1 MKKKSIIFS
10 LVFLASLLLFGIN
23 PVFAQGGTI
32 KGTVQSEDGTKLPG
46 VTIFIEGTTIS
57 TITNIYGGYSLSG
70 IREGHVTVVAFLQ
83 GFLENKA
90 VVMVEEGKIKPLDF
104 TMKMA
109 QLVEEITVTAEVP
122 LLTVSDKISM
132 LTLTPS
138 QITKL
143 PSLGEKDIFRAF
155 QLLPGISGS
164 NEASSGLYVRGGT
177 PDQNLIIYDGF
188 TIYHVDHLFGY
199 FSIFNPEAVDYVNL
213 SKGGFESK
221 YGGRLSSVM
230 ELTGKIGNEEKIS
243 AGAGLSMLSFN
254 GFVEIPF
261 LDNGSV
267 LIAGRRSFQSPL
279 YQNILDMFSGSSLT
293 ARAPSSPAG
302 GMFGGGGGFAQFD
315 TQPKSYFYDL
325 NAKLAYKLSSRDNV
339 YLSYYKGTDDLDNS
353 RNLEMPSF
361 LIERLAERGIE
372 IDSSNIDISDLTKW
386 GNTGISTNW
395 SREWNDAYLSSFT
408 IAYSNY
414 FNNRDRA
421 SQTNIFRP
429 PDSDTIESSESNASE
444 SGTNEDNYIKDIT
457 LRFDNEINIG
467 ADNKLE
473 FGTQITNN
481 NIKYAYASNNPTPTR
496 WAADTD
502 DDEDNEDSIN
512 LESVLNREDEG
523 KQYSFYLQDRWT
535 LLNKLTVVPG
545 IRATYYN
552 QTEDMYYEPRLS
564 LNFKTTDRIKLKA
577 AWGKYYQFTNR
588 VSREDIMQGNRDFWI
603 LSDDVTIPVASAIHY
618 IAGTSYE
625 TEDFLLDIEAY
636 YKELSGLSEFSLRF
650 SPASEDVD
658 YEDYFFEGTGIAKG
672 VEFLVQKKYGNYTG
686 WASYTLGQVKYDFPD
701 YGEEPFPASQDQT
714 HEFKLVNIYRHNNW
728 TFSGTWIYAT
738 GKPYT
743 EPIGIEEVTLPNGWT
758 VNQVVAGEKNGAR
771 LPDYH
776 RLDLSASYDF
786 KLGNSKSSIGLS
798 LFNVYNHKNV
808 WYREFDIIESELIEN
823 DIQYMSFTVNLFFS
837 IIF

>member
-1 MKKKSIIFS
+1 MKMKLFINFVIIVACIF
-10 LVFLASLLLFGIN
+10 LVGLSNG
-23 PVFAQGGTI
+23 FAQGGTI
-32 KGTVQSEDGTKLPG
+32 KGIVQSEDGTKLPG
-46 VTIFIEGTTIS
+46 VTVYIEGTTIS
-57 TITNIYGGYSLSG
+57 TVTNVYGGYSLSG
-70 IREGHVTVVAFLQ
+70 IREGEVTVIAFLQ

-90 VVMVEEGKIKPLDF
+90 IVMVEKGKTKMLNF

-122 LLTVSDKISM
+122 LLTVQDKISM

-138 QITKL
+138 QISKL

-177 PDQNLIIYDGF
+177 PDQNLIMYDGF

-199 FSIFNPEAVDYVNL
+199 FSTFNPEAVDYASL

-230 ELTGKIGNEEKIS
+230 ELKGKIGNEERIS
-243 AGAGLSMLSFN
+243 VGAGLSMLSFN
-254 GFVEIPF
+254 SFVEIPF
-261 LDNGSV
+261 LNSGSV

-293 ARAPSSPAG
+293 PRAQSRPDG
-302 GMFGGGGGFAQFD
+302 GMFGGGGGFAQFE

-325 NAKLAYKLSSRDNV
+325 NAKLAYKLSSRDSV
-339 YLSYYKGTDDLDNS
+339 YLSYYKGKDDLDNS

-361 LIERLAERGIE
+361 LLERLAERGIE

-421 SQTNIFRP
+421 SQTNFFRN
-429 PDSDTIESSESNASE
+429 PDSDTVESSESNTSE
-444 SGTNEDNYIKDIT
+444 RGTNEDNYIKDIT

-467 ADNKLE
+467 TDNKLE
-473 FGTQITNN
+473 FGAQITNN

-496 WAADTD
+496 WATDTD
-502 DDEDNEDSIN
+502 DDEDDDDSIT
-512 LESVLNREDEG
+512 LESVLNRENEG

-603 LSDDVTIPVASAIHY
+603 LSDDVIVPVASAIHY

-625 TEDFLLDIEAY
+625 TEDFLLDIETY

-650 SPASEDVD
+650 SPALDD
-658 YEDYFFEGTGIAKG
+658 IAYEDYFFEGTGIAKG
-672 VEFLVQKKYGNYTG
+672 VEFLIQKKYGNYTG
-686 WASYTLGQVKYDFPD
+686 WASYTLGQIKYDFPD
-701 YGEEPFPASQDQT
+701 YGEEPFPASHDQT
-714 HEFKLVNIYRHNNW
+714 HEFKLVNIYRYNNW

-743 EPIGIEEVTLPNGWT
+743 EPIGVEEVKLFNDFT
-758 VNQVVAGEKNGAR
+758 VSQVVAGDKNAAR
-771 LPDYH
+771 LPNYH

-786 KLGNSKSSIGLS
+786 KLGNSKSSVGLS
-798 LFNVYNHKNV
+798 IFNAYNRKNV
-808 WYREFDIIESELIEN
+808 WYREFDVVEDELIVN
-823 DIQYMSFTVNLFFS
+823 DIQYMGFTVNLFFS